1 MMRLW
6 GYLGIGLVC
15 FFYWILDSI
24 WSRLS
29 FEYNL
34 KKMIFSE
41 QTSFLDTFLL
51 KVSPYQMVSRLMVVS
66 LFAILGIIVFEFMIK
81 RQAAKKELKE
91 SEEKYR
97 ILVENQTDLIV
108 KVDIE
113 GRFLFVSPSYCKMF
127 GKKEEDLVGRSF
139 MPLVHEE
146 DRDATAR
153 SMEKLFQPPFSVY
166 VEQRALTKDG
176 WKWLGWMDTAVL
188 DDNGKVKEI
197 IGVGRDISVNKQ
209 AEKEK
214 NDAQRT
220 AAEHEN
226 YALVGRIAGKMA
238 HDFNNIL
245 GVIMG
250 NSELAL
256 LDCPHPPTRKTLEL
270 VFEQTMRGKNLTKN
284 LVAFAKDQELKQE
297 FILLD
302 EKMDLVLN
310 LLKKD
315 LDGIKVTRQ
324 YGNGVPELLADPGM
338 MEHAIVNLIQNS
350 IHAVSLTEQ
359 PEITVRTYYQDENI
373 FFEIEDNGC
382 GIPSEYLDD
391 IYEPSFTLKGSKD
404 KSGLY
409 KSDIKGTGYGMS
421 NVKKYV
427 DLHKGSIFIHSKM
440 KKGTTVVIGLPVI
453 KKKLTNE
460 EIKKVKKERISSGK
474 YILLVED
481 EPAISDVQYRILT
494 HEPFNHRV
502 DIAGNGQVA
511 IDLFNR
517 NKYDFISLDYILP
530 GELNGMDVYH
540 LVRKTNKTIPILFIS
555 GNIEFIESIMDLKQK
570 DSYIEHRSKP
580 CKNIDYVNGVN
591 KLLGRL
597 PT

>member
-1 MMRLW
+1 MRLR
-6 GYLGIGLVC
+6 GYVGIGFVC

-24 WSRLS
+24 WSKLS

-66 LFAILGIIVFEFMIK
+66 LFAILGIIVIEFMIK

-97 ILVENQTDLIV
+97 IIVENQTDLIV
-108 KVDIE
+108 TVDIE

-127 GKKEEDLVGRSF
+127 GKEEADLIGRNF

-146 DRDATAR
+146 DRETTAR
-153 SMEKLFQPPFSVY
+153 GMEKLFNPPFSEY
-166 VEQRALTKDG
+166 LEHRAMTKGG
-176 WKWLGWMDTAVL
+176 WKWMGWMGTAVL

-197 IGVGRDISVNKQ
+197 IGVGRDISANKQ

-214 NDAQRT
+214 IEAQRI

-226 YALVGRIAGKMA
+226 YALVGRIAGKIA

-270 VFEQTMRGKNLTKN
+270 VFEQTMRGRNLTKN
-284 LVAFAKDQELKQE
+284 LVAFAQDQEPKQE

-315 LDGIKVTRQ
+315 LDGIKVIRQ
-324 YGNGVPELLADPGM
+324 YGHGMPELLADSGM

-359 PEITVRTYYQDENI
+359 AQITVRTYYQDAHI
-373 FFEIEDNGC
+373 YFEIEDNGC
-382 GIPSEYLDD
+382 GIPSEYLDK
-391 IYEPSFTLKGSKD
+391 IYEPFFTLKGKKD

-409 KSDIKGTGYGMS
+409 KSGIKGTGYGMS

-427 DLHKGSIFIHSKM
+427 DLHKGSILIHSQM
-440 KKGTTVVIGLPVI
+440 KKGTKVVIRLPVV
-453 KKKLTNE
+453 KKESTNE
-460 EIKKVKKERISSGK
+460 EIKKVKKESVSSGK

-481 EPAISDVQYRILT
+481 EPAIADVQYRILT
-494 HEPFNHRV
+494 HDPCHHRV
-502 DIAGNGQVA
+502 DIASNGRVA

-517 NKYDFISLDYILP
+517 NKYDFVSLDYILP

-540 LVRKTNKTIPILFIS
+540 LIRKTNETIPILFIS
-555 GNIEFIESIMDLKQK
+555 GNIEFIESIVDLKQK
-570 DSYIEHRSKP
+570 DPYIDHLSKP
-580 CKNIDYVNGVN
+580 CKKADYVNGVN
-591 KLLGRL
+591 NLFGNL
-597 PT
+597 PN